1 MLYSSSVNHFELLR
15 YVLRKNIGRYL
26 TRPSELSKVLL
37 MSQVECPGIRHLGRK
52 TRNLVL
58 ENAVCG
64 DLLSHNVKKSGEAQ
78 CRTQVND

>member
-1 MLYSSSVNHFELLR
+1 MVDLICLVHNLMNHASVDRRN
-15 YVLRKNIGRYL
+15 VGR
-26 TRPSELSKVLL
+26 
-37 MSQVECPGIRHLGRK
+37 I
-52 TRNLVL
+52 VL